1 MAAMVQVSSDI
12 LFFDGK
18 LLLSIELKDSKII
31 SVCLLLLLIKKGLAM
46 TTIAIIPARGGSKGV
61 PRKNI
66 RFLAG
71 KPLIAHSIEDAQE
84 STSVDQVYVSTDD
97 TEIASISAEY
107 GAKIIQRPA
116 DLANGTASSE
126 SALIHS
132 LQALEAQNI
141 NPDLLVFL
149 QCTSP
154 IRTGA
159 EIDQAIAKLK
169 AEEGDSL
176 VSVSPS
182 HRFLWEEVNGVAKS
196 INYDYRH
203 RPRRQDMNPQY
214 VENGSIDVFKPW
226 VLKENKNRLG
236 GKISLYV
243 MSEIAAVE
251 IDSEEDFQMIEFFMS

>member
-1 MAAMVQVSSDI
+1 M
-12 LFFDGK
+12 
-18 LLLSIELKDSKII
+18 
-31 SVCLLLLLIKKGLAM
+31 
-46 TTIAIIPARGGSKGV
+46 R
-61 PRKNI
+61 N
-66 RFLAG
+66 AG
-71 KPLIAHSIEDAQE
+71 ND
-84 STSVDQVYVSTDD
+84 
-97 TEIASISAEY
+97 
-107 GAKIIQRPA
+107 
-116 DLANGTASSE
+116 TASSE

-203 RPRRQDMNPQY
+203 RPRRQNMNPQY
-214 VENGSIDVFKPW
+214 VENGSIYVFKPW

>member
-1 MAAMVQVSSDI
+1 M
-12 LFFDGK
+12 
-18 LLLSIELKDSKII
+18 
-31 SVCLLLLLIKKGLAM
+31 
-46 TTIAIIPARGGSKGV
+46 R
-61 PRKNI
+61 N
-66 RFLAG
+66 AG
-71 KPLIAHSIEDAQE
+71 ND
-84 STSVDQVYVSTDD
+84 
-97 TEIASISAEY
+97 
-107 GAKIIQRPA
+107 
-116 DLANGTASSE
+116 TASSE

-226 VLKENKNRLG
+226 LLKENKNRLG